1 MATFPVP
8 PDVRA
13 PRVFSVV
20 RGVDTMIR
28 EDFAV
33 ASSVTALIDQGEW
46 VNFDA
51 SGNVIKAA
59 GQVAATPMIGAKVCW
74 TKYEKGDTVDGQSD
88 AAALSHV
95 TLISGAYVAQTQHYA
110 TGATYHIGDILVA
123 IDDGSGNGIVTPV
136 VPGSATTTQL
146 ACAVGKVHAL
156 PASGVLT
163 YEHVA

>member
-1 MATFPVP
+1 MSTFPVP

-20 RGVDTMIR
+20 RGVDTMVR
-28 EDFAV
+28 EDFTV
-33 ASSVTALIDQGEW
+33 ATSVVALIDQGEW
-46 VNFDA
+46 VNFDS

-59 GQVAATPMIGAKVCW
+59 GQVSAAPMIGAKVNW
-74 TKYEKGDTVDGQSD
+74 TRYLKGDVTSGQSD

-95 TLISGAYVAQTQHYA
+95 TLISGTYVAQTQHYA

-123 IDDGSGNGIVTPV
+123 IDDGSGNGIITPI

-146 ACAVGKVHAL
+146 ASMVGKVHAL
-156 PASGVLT
+156 PANGVLT